1 MKRIVAVCLC
11 LLLCG
16 ALLCG
21 CDTTQGNE
29 VSVDINA
36 VVHTL
41 DEFPKGDFS
50 CDVMFEE
57 AKEKTTGNAAE
68 SSADEKEPVVTHF
81 TGQAAVNLYNL
92 LNRSAWKSAE
102 GAALPTGVYTG
113 MLTLDFYTG
122 KDLERATAYY
132 GEFTISNQN
141 RVIISPSPQSMSM
154 SMGIAAED
162 TFSNV
167 WEFIEKNGEEK

>member
-21 CDTTQGNE
+21 CDTTRGNE

-50 CDVMFEE
+50 CDVVYEE
-57 AKEKTTGNAAE
+57 GKEKTTGTAAE
-68 SSADEKEPVVTHF
+68 SSADEEEPVVTHF
-81 TGQAAVNLYNL
+81 TGQTAVDLYNL
-92 LNRSAWKSAE
+92 LNRSAWKPVKEAAE
-102 GAALPTGVYTG
+102 PTGEYTG

-122 KDLERATAYY
+122 KSLEHPTAYY

-141 RVIISPSPQSMSM
+141 RVIISLSPQSLSM
-154 SMGIAAED
+154 SVGIAPED